1 MMPAMRACR
10 SSGISNQYNARPSF
24 TGIRPSRYNDLLR
37 QHEMK
42 RILVIF
48 GTRPEAI
55 KLSPIILSLGQNL
68 EFNVRTCSTGQHREL
83 LDQVLRVFRIQPDHA
98 LDLMLPGQSLAQ
110 SAARILAALE
120 CVLAAEQPDLVLV
133 QGDTTTTLC

>member
-1 MMPAMRACR
+1 
-10 SSGISNQYNARPSF
+10 
-24 TGIRPSRYNDLLR
+24 
-37 QHEMK
+37 MK

-55 KLSPIILSLGQNL
+55 KLSPIILSLRQHL

-83 LDQVLRVFRIQPDHA
+83 LDQVLGVFRIKPDHA

-110 SAARILAALE
+110 AAARILAALE

-133 QGDTTTTLC
+133 QGDTTTTLCGALAAFYQRIPV